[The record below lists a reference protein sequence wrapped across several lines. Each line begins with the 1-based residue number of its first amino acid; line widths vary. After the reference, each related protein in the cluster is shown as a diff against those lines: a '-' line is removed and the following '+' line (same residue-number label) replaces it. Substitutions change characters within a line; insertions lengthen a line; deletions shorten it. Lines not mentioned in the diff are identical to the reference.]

1 MTCMWM
7 ILGVVFLWFCK
18 LVYDSYRKGKFT
30 GVSSLIFEQ
39 TFLQQSDLI
48 VGKHLHSDPFITII
62 RKWLDVKCI
71 FPNTSSC
78 LSGGQLSRS

>member
-1 MTCMWM
+1 M

-18 LVYDSYRKGKFT
+18 LGYDSYRKGKFT

-48 VGKHLHSDPFITII
+48 ISKHLHSDPFITMI
-62 RKWLDVKCI
+62 RKWLGMKCI